1 MYITRRSIFTGESHA
16 LELNITRKQL
26 DAWEGGTLI
35 QDAFPNLT
43 AAERD
48 FIKFGVTEEEWNDCF
63 KDLK

>member
-1 MYITRRSIFTGESHA
+1 MYITRKSIFTGETHA

-26 DAWEGGTLI
+26 DSWEGGTLI
-35 QDAFPNLT
+35 QDAFPKLT
-43 AAERD
+43 VAERD